1 MNQSRGRARIGA
13 LVPFTNTNLEPDL
26 MLMCPAGVS
35 LHFARLG
42 GYDEDEIPDA
52 EQMHGLGASDLEEP
66 LRLLQGVRPDVI
78 LYGCT
83 SATLTHGLE
92 FDRSLS
98 EEIRSNSGA
107 KTVTA
112 AGALVHAFRTL
123 GAKRIGFASPYV
135 PAIKDLAISF
145 LADAGCETVARSE
158 VDAVLDNQG
167 QGAMDPQAVYDLGR
181 AADAA
186 DAEVIVLS
194 CTDMRSL
201 EILSRLEQTLRKPVI
216 SSNQAM
222 MFQTL
227 QMVGIGD
234 PVIGYGQLLEAHR
247 L

>member
-1 MNQSRGRARIGA
+1 
-13 LVPFTNTNLEPDL
+13 
-26 MLMCPAGVS
+26 
-35 LHFARLG
+35 
-42 GYDEDEIPDA
+42 
-52 EQMHGLGASDLEEP
+52 
-66 LRLLQGVRPDVI
+66 
-78 LYGCT
+78 
-83 SATLTHGLE
+83 
-92 FDRSLS
+92 
-98 EEIRSNSGA
+98 
-107 KTVTA
+107 
-112 AGALVHAFRTL
+112 
-123 GAKRIGFASPYV
+123 
-135 PAIKDLAISF
+135 
-145 LADAGCETVARSE
+145 
-158 VDAVLDNQG
+158 
-167 QGAMDPQAVYDLGR
+167 MDPQAVYDLGR